1 MISVKVGKL
10 AVVLP
15 PERSQVKGK
24 KKTHQMEFSLL
35 GTGNTAGG
43 KDSSPHF
50 TKSCHLNSIIV
61 QHQQDANDTQV
72 PAEGTMGALV
82 LVLVRKVPLPHTG
95 LKGLIRY

>member
-43 KDSSPHF
+43 KDSSPH
-50 TKSCHLNSIIV
+50 T
-61 QHQQDANDTQV
+61 
-72 PAEGTMGALV
+72 AEGTMGALV

-95 LKGLIRY
+95 LKGLIRYKIFYPEVS